1 MLITCN
7 QPNDNTLTDYKS
19 PWYRC
24 VNSCMHS
31 VYLKS
36 KSAFRWKW
44 PSCVNLETSSC
55 TCQTSPAL
63 IDKMLIRN
71 EKFPPS
77 SSRHVF
83 IWPVLTTYDSW
94 QYFPF
99 PCFFCFVFK
108 ICHQFTQQMKN
119 ENDFAHCINHIC
131 DQIDVIFFWT
141 STRCMFQCSFN

>member
-7 QPNDNTLTDYKS
+7 QPNDNALTDYKS

-36 KSAFRWKW
+36 KSTFRWKW

-63 IDKMLIRN
+63 IGKMLIRN
-71 EKFPPS
+71 FILLQASMCLYDLCWPLMIADSIFPSLAFFVLFLNLSPVYATNEGWKS
-77 SSRHVF
+77 FCTLHKPYL
-83 IWPVLTTYDSW
+83 WPDRCDLLLDKYSVYVSVL
-94 QYFPF
+94 
-99 PCFFCFVFK
+99 V
-108 ICHQFTQQMKN
+108 
-119 ENDFAHCINHIC
+119 
-131 DQIDVIFFWT
+131 
-141 STRCMFQCSFN
+141 